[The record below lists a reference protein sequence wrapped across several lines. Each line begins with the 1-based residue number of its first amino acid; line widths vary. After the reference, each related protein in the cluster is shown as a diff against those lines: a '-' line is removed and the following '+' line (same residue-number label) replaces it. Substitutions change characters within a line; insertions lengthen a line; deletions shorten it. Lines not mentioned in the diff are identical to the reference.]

1 MPTPLERRECAQT
14 LRRLARKAGVD
25 PVSDS
30 SGKDKVRCM
39 ALAVLGA
46 LDDASEDLMSCLRP
60 ACRMSHKT
68 HASQLTL
75 ELETDWP
82 VSF

>member
-1 MPTPLERRECAQT
+1 MPTPLEHRECTQT

-46 LDDASEDLMSCLRP
+46 LDDASEDHGQAARAWKAYKGTFPEWSE
-60 ACRMSHKT
+60 SEN
-68 HASQLTL
+68 S
-75 ELETDWP
+75 EGSD
-82 VSF
+82 